1 MPVFQQ
7 PRASLLSYLV
17 GVGCTLLSALPI
29 ASPAQSAEELS
40 IKYGAAQRSISVADL
55 NIFVTTGEIPRS
67 LQWYAE
73 RLTEEEQATLRA
85 VLKEP
90 FALEPNIVTTF
101 VKDSL
106 GEALLRRLLVMFYGG
121 PSEEAL
127 LNALRSSLV
136 LAVTDEEE
144 FTVMN
149 TIRKYP
155 LTKLRID
162 LTVALD
168 AAEDLKEILFDT
180 RSISEAIR
188 QKGAAGISAQY
199 LEELTDFSSPMEP
212 GKLEW
217 EQMVIEFSN
226 PERDPGEVVTAE
238 VYLPLGLDSPA
249 PTIVISHGV
258 ASGPATFAYLSEHLA
273 SHGFAVATIRHP
285 DTDELRFQ
293 QYINSFADEP
303 DARLFV
309 QRPHD
314 ITALLDD
321 LEQKVAEDPR
331 WQGQLRTEKVGLLG
345 HSLGGYTVLAA
356 GGAQLDPEHLR
367 QSCQDAEE
375 EILPFNLSQLFQC
388 ELQTLTGVDT
398 NFRDDRVAAVLA
410 VSPITSSL
418 FGPVGMSRIEI
429 PTMMVAASEDFVA
442 PAVDEQIVPFTW
454 LETDDRYLVLIEN
467 ATHFSFF
474 TGDLEALKDVPEQ
487 LIGPVPE
494 LAKLDMQWMAT
505 TFFEAHLNGSSKHQ
519 SFLTEISLPSE
530 TGDFEYAL
538 TRSFTQEDL
547 DAAVKLT
554 E

>member
-7 PRASLLSYLV
+7 PSASLLSSL
-17 GVGCTLLSALPI
+17 GVWGCTLLSTLLI
-29 ASPAQSAEELS
+29 GSPAQSAEELS

-55 NIFVTTGEIPRS
+55 NTFVTTGEIPRS

-136 LAVTDEEE
+136 LAVTDEEG

-149 TIRKYP
+149 AIRKYP
-155 LTKLRID
+155 LTKIRID

-188 QKGAAGISAQY
+188 QKGAAGITAQY

-212 GKLEW
+212 GMLEW
-217 EQMVIEFSN
+217 EREEIVFSN
-226 PERDPGEVVTAE
+226 PERESGEVVKAE

-249 PTIVISHGV
+249 PTIVVSHGV
-258 ASGPATFAYLSEHLA
+258 ASGPATFAYLAEHLA

-293 QYINSFADEP
+293 QYINGFADQP

-331 WQGQLRTEKVGLLG
+331 WQGQLRTDEVGLIG
-345 HSLGGYTVLAA
+345 HSLGGYTVLAS
-356 GGAQLDPEHLR
+356 GGAQLDFEHLR

-398 NFRDDRVAAVLA
+398 NLRDDRVAAVFA

-429 PTMMVAASEDFVA
+429 PTMMVAASEDLVA

-454 LETDDRYLVLIEN
+454 LETEDRYLVLIEN

-505 TFFEAHLNGSSKHQ
+505 TFFEAHLNGSGKHQ

-538 TRSFTQEDL
+538 TRSLTQEDL
-547 DAAVKLT
+547 DSAVTLT